1 MINAPKA
8 LPTRLKFILAM
19 IRRGALVVIVLCL
32 LTAMLVLTA
41 DVRNRL
47 NVIEQA
53 DSDNGQWVMM
63 QAEVE
68 SLRFRHALL
77 AATGSTGS
85 LAEVRRW
92 YDVLYSRARLL
103 ADSPLYAG
111 FMNLPEN
118 RARIT
123 EIRAKLEEWTPIID
137 GPDDA
142 LRAALPLMEIEA
154 ARIQHLARAL
164 SLDALLDFSSA
175 SDANREMISLTL
187 ARLAILTAVTIALL
201 VLVALGL
208 ARLSRITQEQALENQ
223 ITGTRL
229 QMIISNSPDGIVVTN
244 RGGWVVEFNPAA
256 EAMFGYTRAEAM
268 GKQAV
273 PLLFPAD
280 LVPDYQARIS
290 TVIVEAA
297 AKGPQRFELE
307 GWRRDGTR
315 FPMEVSIALRNL
327 DRGSLFVAFLRDIS
341 DRVQAN
347 LAVEDALK
355 QARSGEK
362 AKARFVAVMSHE
374 MRTPLNGLIGSMNL
388 LQETPLSENQKE
400 LLRIMQSTG
409 RVLLDHVNA
418 VLDISRA
425 EAGEIQPAS
434 EAFDLDQLV
443 EDCVA
448 NQTGLARQAGNI
460 LSHTPL
466 SGRLGRVQ
474 GDPGRLRQILL
485 NLIGNAVKFTR
496 DGKITVE
503 TERLTT
509 RSAGGQPDMV
519 EFRIIDT
526 GIGIPAE
533 EQDRI
538 FEDFHTIDGSYRRQA
553 EGTGLGLGIVR
564 RLTKALGGS
573 VGVESEPGEGSVFWL
588 RLPLPILA
596 PPAATTLPPPSA
608 KALPGPAPAPA
619 PLDILVV
626 EDNDINRLLLR
637 LMLENAGH
645 RVTEACDGI
654 EGVAKAAARAF
665 DVILTDI
672 SMPGMDGIEATR
684 AIRAGDGPNRQAR
697 IIALTAHALPEERD
711 RFLEAGMDM
720 VLTKPVPRDMLI
732 AALTRDRLPL
742 PAPAQEEDDLL
753 LNPAVIRELQTDLGS
768 AMLFPLIRQMIAD
781 GDAVLALITNSQS
794 APLPLVESVHQLAG
808 SSATFGAVR
817 LRKALVALEAA
828 LRSGN
833 AGAAEAGRQGVAAIW
848 QDTRAALLAHMTC
861 CPDAA

>member
-1 MINAPKA
+1 MINAPQVR
-8 LPTRLKFILAM
+8 PTRLKFIPAV

-32 LTAMLVLTA
+32 LAAMLVLTA
-41 DVRNRL
+41 DVRHRL

-53 DSDNGQWVMM
+53 DSDNGQWVVM

-68 SLRFRHALL
+68 SLRFRYALL
-77 AATGSTGS
+77 AATGGTGS

-123 EIRAKLEEWTPIID
+123 EILAKLQEWTPLVD

-154 ARIQHLARAL
+154 SRLQNLARAL

-175 SDANREMISLTL
+175 SDANRQMISLTL
-187 ARLAILTAVTIALL
+187 GRLAILTAVTIALL
-201 VLVALGL
+201 MLVALGL
-208 ARLSRITQEQALENQ
+208 ARLSRITQEQARENQ

-229 QMIISNSPDGIVVTN
+229 QMIISTSPDAIVVTN

-256 EAMFGYTRAEAM
+256 EAMFGYSRAETM

-297 AKGPQRFELE
+297 VKGPQRFELE

-315 FPMEVSIALRNL
+315 FPLEVSIALSNL
-327 DRGSLFVAFLRDIS
+327 ERGSLFVAFLRDIS

-347 LAVEDALK
+347 FAIENALK

-362 AKARFVAVMSHE
+362 AKARFLAVMSHE

-388 LQETPLSENQKE
+388 LQDTPLSESQQE
-400 LLRIMQSTG
+400 LLRIMQSSG
-409 RVLLDHVNA
+409 RVLLGHVNA

-460 LSHTPL
+460 LSHVPL

-533 EQDRI
+533 EQERI
-538 FEDFHTIDGSYRRQA
+538 FEDFYTIDGSYRRQA

-596 PPAATTLPPPSA
+596 PPVAATLPPPSA
-608 KALPGPAPAPA
+608 KAQATPARAPA

-654 EGVAKAAARAF
+654 DGVAKAAARAF
-665 DVILTDI
+665 DIILTDI

-684 AIRAGDGPNRQAR
+684 AIRTGDGPNRQAR

-720 VLTKPVPRDMLI
+720 VLTKPVPKDVLI

-742 PAPAQEEDDLL
+742 PAPPQEDDDLL
-753 LNPAVIRELQTDLGS
+753 INPAVIRELETDLGP
-768 AMLFPLIRQMIAD
+768 ATLFPLIHRMIAD
-781 GDAVLALITNSQS
+781 GDTVLARITSNQN

-833 AGAAEAGRQGVAAIW
+833 AGDAEAGRQGLSAIW
-848 QDTRAALLAHMTC
+848 QDTRAALLAHVTS
-861 CPDAA
+861 PATP